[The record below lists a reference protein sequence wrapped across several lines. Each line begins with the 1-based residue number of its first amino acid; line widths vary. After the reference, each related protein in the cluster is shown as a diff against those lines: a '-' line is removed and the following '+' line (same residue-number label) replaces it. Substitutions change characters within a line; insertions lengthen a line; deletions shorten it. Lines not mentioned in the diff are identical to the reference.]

1 VNLVWYWLM
10 KDRDEKERHQIEA
23 RLHLPPVGVTPTTGP
38 WSAEAEMN
46 SFHKLKQSLGPVP
59 SRGILRG

>member
-1 VNLVWYWLM
+1 MNLVWYWLM

-46 SFHKLKQSLGPVP
+46 SFHKLKQSLGK
-59 SRGILRG
+59 